1 VIVHKHTHTHTHRHR
16 QTDRQTDTF
25 ITILFS
31 PVGGG
36 VKIKTSDAHDA
47 MNLGALKAAIR
58 HEVQKTRKVITTT
71 FNETLLRN
79 VSVGS
84 SPDYARER
92 VHGKSQ
98 NRTVLMRNSSKRG
111 NH

>member
-1 VIVHKHTHTHTHRHR
+1 MPPEEDRATANMHKNLVKSDVWFRRCDRAQTHTHRHR

-31 PVGGG
+31 AVGGG

-71 FNETLLRN
+71 FQ
-79 VSVGS
+79 
-84 SPDYARER
+84 R
-92 VHGKSQ
+92 VAFE
-98 NRTVLMRNSSKRG
+98 KRLG
-111 NH
+111 WKQS